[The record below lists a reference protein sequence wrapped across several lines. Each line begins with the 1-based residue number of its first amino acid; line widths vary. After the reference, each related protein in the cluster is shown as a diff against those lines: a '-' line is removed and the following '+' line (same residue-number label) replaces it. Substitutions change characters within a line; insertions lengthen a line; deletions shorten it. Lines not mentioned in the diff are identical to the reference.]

1 MEILNLNGTKHTPK
15 QVDTYPKWTEVSFG
29 MTTNLNNKIYYLDLY
44 TANMDLY
51 MLTKS
56 GYKEIE
62 SLIPIQMKDHI
73 LHHLEEYLME
83 NLL

>member
-1 MEILNLNGTKHTPK
+1 
-15 QVDTYPKWTEVSFG
+15 
-29 MTTNLNNKIYYLDLY
+29 
-44 TANMDLY
+44 MDLY